1 MSNILSPR
9 FVVDKSKSWQKNSTQ
24 LKKSISENDN
34 DDDDSKAGKK
44 LPEPNEEVRLNFH
57 RNFWRLCQ
65 CFCLVPLKSKSSVK
79 FVFSSFPA
87 AIVVCFQKANFS
99 GFFSVGAFLKWF
111 CSSLEISFLLTK
123 TKLNLF
129 LLFCSTDRS
138 QPLFRMMPSSLWSL
152 DMALSS
158 KTIQSF
164 IGLVHFGL
172 LRLNF
177 Y

>member
-123 TKLNLF
+123 NKIEFIFT
-129 LLFCSTDRS
+129 LLYNRP
-138 QPLFRMMPSSLWSL
+138 QPAIVSYDAIISVISWHGF
-152 DMALSS
+152 
-158 KTIQSF
+158 IQ
-164 IGLVHFGL
+164 
-172 LRLNF
+172 
-177 Y
+177 

>member
-123 TKLNLF
+123 KQNWIYFYSFVQPTAASHCFVWCHHLCD
-129 LLFCSTDRS
+129 LLTWLYPVRRFKA
-138 QPLFRMMPSSLWSL
+138 SL
-152 DMALSS
+152 D
-158 KTIQSF
+158 
-164 IGLVHFGL
+164 
-172 LRLNF
+172 
-177 Y
+177 